1 MADLFNLN
9 ITGGQ
14 CRNDSVP
21 QNVTFGEQGGILGNN
36 GALGQVALG
45 RVPYTA
51 AFAGTAVALVLSL
64 L

>member
-1 MADLFNLN
+1 MTDLYNLN

-36 GALGQVALG
+36 GALGRVALG
-45 RVPYTA
+45 RVPYA
-51 AFAGTAVALVLSL
+51 ASFVGTAVALVLSL